1 MKHQDRHARPDGGF
15 SCVHCKSFVSHQ
27 SFGTR
32 QRNHCPSCLWS
43 RHVDEKV
50 GDRRSAC
57 NQPMEPIA
65 IASRGDGEWAIVHRC
80 VGCGHLRI
88 NRVAGDDDELALLA
102 LALRPVSNPTFPIDL
117 LPRLRGGV

>member
-32 QRNHCPSCLWS
+32 QRNHCPGCLWS

-80 VGCGHLRI
+80 VGCGHLRT

-102 LALRPVSNPTFPIDL
+102 LALRPVSNPAFPIDL